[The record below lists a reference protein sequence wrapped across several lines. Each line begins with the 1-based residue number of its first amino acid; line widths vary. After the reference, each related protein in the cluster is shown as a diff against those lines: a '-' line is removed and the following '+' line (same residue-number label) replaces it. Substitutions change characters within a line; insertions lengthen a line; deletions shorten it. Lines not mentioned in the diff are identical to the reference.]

1 MSVHA
6 RLSPSGAS
14 RWMSCPGSVVLEADY
29 PDSSSEYAKEGTL
42 AHELAAG
49 HLSKDW
55 RLVEYIGE
63 DWAFDDGSTMRITKE
78 MVDYVLGYCERVRE
92 YAKGGTLLV
101 EQRVPIGHLTSEDN
115 AAGTS
120 DVVVIGNGWI
130 KIADLKYGRG
140 VEVYAQDNEQMQ
152 MYALGAIERYGAFDD
167 FETITMAIDQPRI
180 GNHIT
185 EETAWTIPVA
195 QLLEFGEKVREAAFK
210 VLDATN
216 EGNPDFFNAHYLK
229 PSEKACRF
237 CRAKAVCPA
246 LREEMMLATSGEVFS
261 PATVEE
267 FAQFA
272 PMEVDETTGDNYLAI
287 AMSKVELVEQWCKA
301 VRAEV
306 FRLLADGK
314 PVEGFKL
321 VAGRAGNRAWT
332 DEAQVEDLLKKSFRI
347 KVDDMYDMKLISPAK
362 AEKLLKPTPKR
373 WEKVNAFV
381 TRADGKPSVAPAT
394 DPRPSLATDVAEKF
408 RALATDDVEE

>member
-14 RWMSCPGSVVLEADY
+14 RWLACPGSPVLEADF
-29 PDSSSEYAKEGTL
+29 PDSSSDFAKEGTL

-49 HLSKDW
+49 HLDKGW
-55 RLVEYIGE
+55 RLAEYVGE
-63 DWAFDDGSTMRITKE
+63 DWAFDDGTTMRITKE
-78 MVDYVLGYCERVRE
+78 MVDYVLGYCERVRD

-101 EQRVPIGHLTSEDN
+101 EQRVPIGHLTGEDN

-152 MYALGAIERYGAFDD
+152 MYALGAIERYGVFDD

-180 GNHIT
+180 GNFS
-185 EETAWTIPVA
+185 EWTIPVE
-195 QLLEFGEKVREAAFK
+195 QLLKFGDKVRAGAAQVAIASAVNNETALGSYLNPGEKQ
-210 VLDATN
+210 
-216 EGNPDFFNAHYLK
+216 
-229 PSEKACRF
+229 CRF
-237 CRAKAVCPA
+237 CRAKSVCPA
-246 LREEMMLATSGEVFS
+246 LREEMMLATSGTVFS

-267 FAQFA
+267 FAQFV
-272 PMEVDETTGDNYLAI
+272 PMEVDEQTGDNYLAI

-301 VRAEV
+301 VRAQV
-306 FRLLADGK
+306 FKLLADGK
-314 PVEGFKL
+314 PVEGYKL

-332 DEAQVEDLLKKSFRI
+332 NEDQVEDLLKKSFRI
-347 KVDDMYDMKLISPAK
+347 KVDDMYDMKLISPTK

-408 RALATDDVEE
+408 RALADDIEE

>member
-1 MSVHA
+1 MT
-6 RLSPSGAS
+6 
-14 RWMSCPGSVVLEADY
+14 CPGSVVLESQF
-29 PDSSSEYAKEGTL
+29 PNTSSIYANEGNL

-49 HLSKDW
+49 HLRDGW
-55 RLVEYIGE
+55 HLDEYVGE
-63 DWAFDDGSTMRITKE
+63 RWTFEDGSTFTVSGE
-78 MVDYVLGYCERVRE
+78 MVEYVKGYCERVRAF
-92 YAKGGTLLV
+92 AKGGTLLV
-101 EQRVPIGHLTSEDN
+101 EQKMPRGHLTGEDN
-115 AAGTS
+115 GVAIS
-120 DVVVIGNGWI
+120 DVVVIGDGWLKI
-130 KIADLKYGRG
+130 KDLKYGQG
-140 VEVYAQDNEQMQ
+140 VEVDAEEDEQTQ
-152 MYALGAIERYGAFDD
+152 IYGLCAVDHYGVFAD
-167 FETITMAIDQPRI
+167 FETITLAIDQPRK
-180 GNHIT
+180 GNFS
-185 EETAWTIPVA
+185 EWTIPVT
-195 QLLEFGEKVREAAFK
+195 QLREFGEKVKICAAKTHEARQFA
-210 VLDATN
+210 
-216 EGNPDFFNAHYLK
+216 PDDEALLAYLQ
-229 PSEKACRF
+229 PSAKGCRF

-267 FAQFA
+267 FAAFA

-332 DEAQVEDLLKKSFRI
+332 DEAQVEDMLKKSFRL
-347 KVDDMYDMKLISPAK
+347 KVDDMYDMKLISPTK